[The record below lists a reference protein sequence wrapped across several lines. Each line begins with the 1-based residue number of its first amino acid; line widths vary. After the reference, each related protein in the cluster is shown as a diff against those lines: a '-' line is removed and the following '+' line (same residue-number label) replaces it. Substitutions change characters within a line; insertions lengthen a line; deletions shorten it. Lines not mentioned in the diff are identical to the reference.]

1 MEKTR
6 FKSVKFM
13 TAEEKEKV
21 LKTWKRFIKSDFQE
35 KSFTERLYQHLILH
49 CSFIAHYDKAGFYST
64 YFRNPKDAVEFI
76 RQFDKDFGYNS
87 AEYGMDYWIKG
98 DFRDLNLAM
107 CQEMEK
113 FKEDLYKKL
122 REKTKQDILSQIH
135 LLQNKYDRL
144 S

>member
-1 MEKTR
+1 MTETN

-21 LKTWKRFIKSDFQE
+21 LKNWKQFIKNDFKE
-35 KSFTERLYQHLILH
+35 KFFTKRLYNHLTLH
-49 CSFIAHYDKAGFYST
+49 CSFIAHYDQAGFYST
-64 YFRNPKDAVEFI
+64 YFRNAEDTLRFV
-76 RQFDKDFGYNS
+76 RQFDEDLNYSS

-98 DFRDLNLAM
+98 DFRDLHLAM
-107 CQEMEK
+107 CQEIEK
-113 FKEDLYKKL
+113 IKEELYKRL